1 MSQKRSIADFFR
13 LRASGPS
20 KKLSPPSFLLP
31 QQKIR
36 RRFRNKKMLS
46 ALFQFR
52 LKRLCVASRLTMLAR
67 PRQGTWTA
75 NVMTFPH
82 RVQQDINLILRQNS
96 PPLMWMSTT
105 QASWTFRNSRQS
117 NPHSQY

>member
-1 MSQKRSIADFFR
+1 MSQKRSIADFFSPSSK
-13 LRASGPS
+13 RAKQKAAS
-20 KKLSPPSFLLP
+20 PSFLLP
-31 QQKIR
+31 QQKIG

-52 LKRLCVASRLTMLAR
+52 LKRLCVASHLTMLAR

-82 RVQQDINLILRQNS
+82 RVQLDINLILRQNS

-105 QASWTFRNSRQS
+105 QAS
-117 NPHSQY
+117 